1 MSYLKDLVG
10 FDLGL
15 QRIRLTYFSGLF
27 MISVL
32 WALAPAAFAPPIPFL
47 CILSRCGWRC
57 GSWLA
62 LSWPTTPRSTL
73 ACRGEYSEAPLP
85 SPLEDPPPPMDS
97 RLGMPLPYKL
107 EVFEEVVLE

>member
-1 MSYLKDLVG
+1 
-10 FDLGL
+10 
-15 QRIRLTYFSGLF
+15 

-73 ACRGEYSEAPLP
+73 ACRGEYSEAPR
-85 SPLEDPPPPMDS
+85 SDAAVTAGMLELLLKLLCD
-97 RLGMPLPYKL
+97 KL
-107 EVFEEVVLE
+107 EE